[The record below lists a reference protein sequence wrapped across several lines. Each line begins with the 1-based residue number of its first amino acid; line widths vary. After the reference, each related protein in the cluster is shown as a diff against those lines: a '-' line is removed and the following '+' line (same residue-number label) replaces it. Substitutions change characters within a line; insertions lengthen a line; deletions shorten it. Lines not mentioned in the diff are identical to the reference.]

1 MKERREGKRE
11 KRVRGGSEVTRGR
24 KGGRNAVNSAMDNTD
39 SCNTSRFSGHK
50 VTSSV
55 HVPIVH
61 VQTSLLHV
69 QREEAG

>member
-24 KGGRNAVNSAMDNTD
+24 KGGRNAVNSAMDNMD

-61 VQTSLLHV
+61 VQTSLLNV

>member
-11 KRVRGGSEVTRGR
+11 ERVRGGSEVTRGR

-61 VQTSLLHV
+61 VQTSLLNA